1 MVFDIDPPTRAKSGP
16 GTILFVPERCLIAV
30 AAPAEA
36 RAILTAF
43 SGSSALAEHPW
54 QLTPLDDRFDLVVTG
69 IGKANAAGAV
79 ARILDPTRHARVLST
94 GVAGSLPG
102 SGQSIGA
109 VIAGTHAVFADEGL
123 QTETRFSDCA
133 AMGFPLADFP
143 GSAVPLD
150 PGFLA
155 ALRPLS
161 DAQGPIATVS
171 TCSGTDGL
179 AQTIR
184 ERTGALAEA
193 MEGAAVALVARR
205 LGFRAAELRVVSN
218 TTGQRDAQ
226 RWDLRGALA
235 RLSDVM
241 SALRDLRLPPLH
253 Q

>member
-1 MVFDIDPPTRAKSGP
+1 
-16 GTILFVPERCLIAV
+16 VPDRCLIAV

-36 RAILTAF
+36 RAVLAAF
-43 SGSSALAEHPW
+43 RGDLALAERTW
-54 QLTPLDDRFDLVVTG
+54 QLTPLDAHCDLVITG

-79 ARILDPTRHARVLST
+79 ARVLDPTRHSWTLST

-102 SGQSIGA
+102 SGLSIGGSVA
-109 VIAGTHAVFADEGL
+109 ATQAVFADEGL
-123 QTETRFSDCA
+123 QTEAQFSDCA

-150 PGFLA
+150 AGLVT
-155 ALRPLS
+155 ALQPLS

-171 TCSGTDGL
+171 TCSGTDAL

-205 LGFRAAELRVVSN
+205 LGFRSAELRIVSN
-218 TTGQRDAQ
+218 TTGRRDGQ

-235 RLSDVM
+235 RLSDLM
-241 SALRDLRLPPLH
+241 TGLRALRLPPRH
-253 Q
+253 G